1 MSSESELYNWAFR
14 AGKTMFECLSSTG
27 GREDTVR
34 NKLRSFILS
43 LRSELTPE
51 RFRRALVDQII
62 SIMVDC
68 DEELSLPKVI
78 KLERSWTVDEFYR
91 YSTVI
96 LAGLYEAIFSKY
108 EERKEDSEEVGS

>member
-1 MSSESELYNWAFR
+1 MSSESELYNWAYR
-14 AGKTMFECLSSTG
+14 AGKTMWECLSTSSG
-27 GREDTVR
+27 GREDAVR

-62 SIMVDC
+62 SVMVDC
-68 DEELSLPKVI
+68 KKELSLPKVI

-96 LAGLYEAIFSKY
+96 LAGLYEAIFSG
-108 EERKEDSEEVGS
+108 KEV